1 MGGLGAALGSL
12 SFAAPWLLLGLVVLP
27 ALWWLLRLL
36 PPAPRRL
43 RFPAIAL
50 LFDLRPREETPD
62 RTPPWLILLRILLAA
77 LVILAL
83 AHPLLNAAGG
93 PGGGGPLLLVIDD
106 GWAAAPHWS
115 LRLQAA
121 DQLLAEAERAGR
133 PVALVATAPRAE
145 GAVAVAG
152 PMSPAEARRQLR
164 ILVPSPWPVDRA
176 AAAAA
181 IGRQP
186 WPEGASAV
194 WISDGLAGSPPEGD
208 RALAERL
215 LGLGGL
221 TVMRESGGR
230 LARLLLPPTID
241 QAGAML
247 HLRRADGGAPETV
260 AVRAVGEDG
269 RLVTRQELRFD
280 AGETALDRKLDLPL
294 ELRNRVARLSLEGE
308 ESAAATVL
316 LDERWRQ
323 RPVGLVSGAGE
334 NEAQPLLSDTYYLD
348 RALGPYSEIRRGNPL
363 QLLKRQLA
371 VMVLADVGALSPEE
385 STALKSWIEHGGVL
399 VRFAGERLA
408 QNADNLLPVR
418 LRAGDRT
425 LGGAMSWSKPAH
437 LAPFPEKSPFAGLA
451 IPPDV
456 LVQRQVLAEPEP
468 DLGGK
473 SWARLSD
480 GTPLVTAEHRGEG
493 WLVLVHTTANAE
505 WSNLALSGL
514 FVDMLRRIIGLSQG
528 VVGDQPGGTLPPLQL
543 LDGFGR
549 LAAPPPTALPAEA
562 AVFAENR
569 VGPRHPPG
577 YYGRDNARRALNLGG
592 RVTELAPLGALPA
605 GAAERGFA
613 TAGELDLKP
622 WLLGAAFLLLLIDI
636 LIAMALR
643 GLLSRRRPGAATAAL
658 LLGALLAAGPAAAQ
672 GSSQGSGLDD
682 PDAFALAATAQTR
695 LAYVRTGVPA
705 VDDVS
710 NAGLIGLTL
719 VLRQRTAVE
728 AGSPMGV
735 DIEHDEL
742 AFFPLLYWPMTPGQ
756 ALPSPAALQKL
767 NAYLRNGGTILFD
780 TQDQNAAG
788 AVAMGQLGAGTSKLR
803 ELVHG
808 LDIPPLVPVPSD
820 HVLTKSFYLLQQFP
834 GRWAGGPVWVERSAG
849 RVNDGVS
856 SVVIGGNDWAG
867 AWAVDE
873 NGAPLFPA
881 VPGGERQREMAY
893 RFGVNLVMYALTG
906 NYKSDQVHVPAILE
920 RIGQ

>member
-1 MGGLGAALGSL
+1 MGWLGGI

-27 ALWWLLRLL
+27 VLWWLLRLL

-50 LFDLRPREETPD
+50 LFDLHPREETPD
-62 RTPPWLILLRILLAA
+62 RTPLWLILLRLLLAG

-83 AHPLLNAAGG
+83 AHPLLNAVGG
-93 PGGGGPLLLVIDD
+93 PGGGGPLLLVVDD

-121 DQLLAEAERAGR
+121 DQLLAQAERAGR
-133 PVALVATAPRAE
+133 PVALLTTAPRAE
-145 GAVAVAG
+145 GAATVAG

-164 ILVPSPWPVDRA
+164 VLEPSPWPVDRA
-176 AAAAA
+176 AAAVA
-181 IGRQP
+181 IDRQP
-186 WPEGASAV
+186 WPDGASAV
-194 WISDGLAGSPPEGD
+194 WISDGLAGSPPDGD

-215 LGLGGL
+215 LQLGGL
-221 TVMRESGGR
+221 TVMREGGGR

-241 QAGAML
+241 QAGATL
-247 HLRRADGGAPETV
+247 HLRRADRAAPETV

-269 RLVTRQELRFD
+269 RLVTRQEVAFA
-280 AGETALDRKLDLPL
+280 AGEAAIDRKLDLPL

-348 RALGPYSEIRRGNPL
+348 RALAPFSEIRRGNPL

-385 STALKSWIEHGGVL
+385 SGALGSWIEHGGVL

-437 LAPFPEKSPFAGLA
+437 LAPFPDNSPFAGLP
-451 IPPDV
+451 IPADV

-473 SWARLSD
+473 SWARLTD
-480 GTPLVTAEHRGEG
+480 GTPLVTAEHRGRG

-514 FVDMLRRIIGLSQG
+514 FVDMLRRVIGLSQG
-528 VVGDQPGGTLPPLQL
+528 VVGDQPGGSLPPLQL

-549 LAAPPPTALPAEA
+549 LAPPPPTALPAEG
-562 AVFAENR
+562 AVFTENQI
-569 VGPRHPPG
+569 GPRHPPG

-592 RVTELAPLGALPA
+592 RVTEVAPLRALPA
-605 GAAERGFA
+605 GATERGFA

-622 WLLGAAFLLLLIDI
+622 WLLAGAFLLLLIDI
-636 LIAMALR
+636 LVAMALR
-643 GLLSRRRPGAATAAL
+643 GLLSRRLGTASAAL
-658 LLGALLAAGPAAAQ
+658 LLAALLAGGPAWAQ
-672 GSSQGSGLDD
+672 SSKLDD

-728 AGSPMGV
+728 AGSPMAV

-742 AFFPLLYWPMTPGQ
+742 AFFPLLYWPMTAGQ

-788 AVAMGQLGAGTSKLR
+788 AVAMGQVGAGTSKLR

-834 GRWAGGPVWVERSAG
+834 GRWAGGALWVERSAG

-856 SVVIGGNDWAG
+856 SVLIGGNDWAG

-873 NGAPLFPA
+873 SGAPLFPA

-920 RIGQ
+920 RLGQ

>member
-1 MGGLGAALGSL
+1 MGAIGSWLGGI

-27 ALWWLLRLL
+27 VLWWLLRLL

-62 RTPPWLILLRILLAA
+62 RTPPWLILLRILLAG
-77 LVILAL
+77 LVVLAL

-93 PGGGGPLLLVIDD
+93 AAGGGPLLLVIDD

-133 PVALVATAPRAE
+133 PVALLTTAPHAE
-145 GAVAVAG
+145 GAPSVAG
-152 PMSPAEARRQLR
+152 PMSPSEARRQLR
-164 ILVPSPWPVDRA
+164 VLAPSPWPVDRTA
-176 AAAAA
+176 ATAA
-181 IGRQP
+181 IERQP

-194 WISDGLAGSPPEGD
+194 WISDGVAGSPPEGD

-215 LGLGGL
+215 LRLGPV

-241 QAGAML
+241 QAGATL
-247 HLRRADGGAPETV
+247 HLRRADGAAPEIV

-269 RLVTRQELRFD
+269 RLVTRQEVPFA
-280 AGETALDRKLDLPL
+280 AGETAVDRKLDLPV
-294 ELRNRVARLSLEGE
+294 ELRNRVARLSIESE
-308 ESAAATVL
+308 DSAAATVL

-323 RPVGLVSGAGE
+323 RPVGVVSGAGD
-334 NEAQPLLSDTYYLD
+334 NEAQPLLSDTYYLE
-348 RALGPYSEIRRGNPL
+348 RALAPYSEIRRGNPL
-363 QLLKRQLA
+363 DLLKRQLA
-371 VMVLADVGALSPEE
+371 VMVLADVGALSAEE
-385 STALKSWIEHGGVL
+385 STALRSWIERGGVL

-437 LAPFPEKSPFAGLA
+437 LAPFPDKSPFAGLP

-473 SWARLSD
+473 SWARLTD
-480 GTPLVTAEHRGEG
+480 GTPLVTAEHRGQG

-514 FVDMLRRIIGLSQG
+514 FVDMLRRMIGLSQG

-549 LAAPPPTALPAEA
+549 LAPPPPTALPAEA
-562 AVFAENR
+562 AVFADNQ

-592 RVTELAPLGALPA
+592 HVTSVAPLGALPA
-605 GAAERGFA
+605 GIAERGFA
-613 TAGELDLKP
+613 RAAELDLKP
-622 WLLGAAFLLLLIDI
+622 WLLGGAFLLLLTDI
-636 LIAMALR
+636 LVAMALR
-643 GLLSRRRPGAATAAL
+643 GLLSPRRAGAVGAVL

-672 GSSQGSGLDD
+672 GSKLDD
-682 PDAFALAATAQTR
+682 PDTFALTATAQTR

-705 VDDVS
+705 VDDIS

-742 AFFPLLYWPMTPGQ
+742 AFFPLLYWPMTAGQ
-756 ALPSPAALQKL
+756 PLPSPAALQKL
-767 NAYLRNGGTILFD
+767 NDYLRNGGTILFD
-780 TQDQNAAG
+780 TQDQDAAG
-788 AVAMGQLGAGTSKLR
+788 AVAMGEVGAGTSKLR

-834 GRWAGGPVWVERSAG
+834 GRWAGGTLWVERSAG

-856 SVVIGGNDWAG
+856 SVLIGSNDWAG

-873 NGAPLFPA
+873 SGSPLFPA

-920 RIGQ
+920 RLGQ